1 MVVPRQQKTSC
12 TRGKSAI
19 WARRSKLTTRCS
31 SFLCDSGSSRRAS
44 TVTRAYAGSS
54 SSSRSTRLPTSPD
67 APATSA
73 VREAVGVEPGVWA
86 TCSAPHRQQHAHQ
99 HEIRQLVARVEHP
112 GGDRLLREHV
122 RGEPDRG
129 GEPEPREKAEP
140 QPLRQGVEFVYEASR
155 AMTRAGT
162 KQHRTE
168 EG

>member
-31 SFLCDSGSSRRAS
+31 SFLCDSGRSRRAS

-73 VREAVGVEPGVWA
+73 VREAVGGEPGGWA
-86 TCSAPHRQQHAHQ
+86 TGPAPQRQQHGHE
-99 HEIRQLVARVEHP
+99 HEIRQLVARLGHP
-112 GGDRLLREHV
+112 SGERLL
-122 RGEPDRG
+122 
-129 GEPEPREKAEP
+129 
-140 QPLRQGVEFVYEASR
+140 
-155 AMTRAGT
+155 
-162 KQHRTE
+162 
-168 EG
+168 